1 MSAGPSQLCPP
12 RTERTLHRGKS
23 PEMEEL
29 GAILYPW
36 HSTECHTVGALLEI
50 DNFLSA

>member
-1 MSAGPSQLCPP
+1 MSSGPSQLCPP
-12 RTERTLHRGKS
+12 GLKNSVHRGKS

-36 HSTECHTVGALLEI
+36 HNIECHIVGALYEM
-50 DNFLSA
+50 DTFLSA